1 MKSLSERAKK
11 ENEKLIDLLVE
22 LVGNEDKEVIIEV
35 NSMKTAVAQ
44 KNKLGKLIS
53 AAKDAFWKCGW
64 SRPQSDL
71 PIMLGE
77 LCLSP
82 DRLEAVYNQLHFGN
96 NKRHYECDEN
106 ACVASVWFEVKDKES
121 QQRYRKSICWD
132 ARQATQTSKRIV
144 KDELSA
150 MVEMIRKE
158 LGVSE
163 YYEVKMPYIDSVNY
177 GTEAFYKKQLDALK
191 SMHDGE
197 WMSKQLMPC
206 SDKQSI
212 YVQKYLNVSKEDA
225 QKLNKAQASEF
236 LAACWAEFEKS
247 SCDDAIIEYYQELIK
262 GIKC

>member
-1 MKSLSERAKK
+1 MRQSPTVSGRATKIMNKPKPTVISMLTPPMKY
-11 ENEKLIDLLVE
+11 
-22 LVGNEDKEVIIEV
+22 

-53 AAKDAFWKCGW
+53 AAADLFWKNGW
-64 SRPQSDL
+64 SIEQSEFES
-71 PIMLGE
+71 MMGN
-77 LCLSP
+77 LCLNP
-82 DRLEAVYNQLHFGN
+82 VRLIDVYNQLHFKS
-96 NKRHYECDEN
+96 NKRHYEVDER

-150 MVEMIRKE
+150 MIEMIRKA

-163 YYEVKMPYIDSVNY
+163 YYEVKIPYIDSENY
-177 GTEAFYKKQLDALK
+177 GTEAFYKRQLDALK

-212 YVQKYLNVSKEDA
+212 YIQKYLNVSKEAA

-236 LAACWAEFEKS
+236 LTAYWAEYEKS

-262 GIKC
+262 TL

>member
-1 MKSLSERAKK
+1 MKSLSERSKK

-22 LVGNEDKEVIIEV
+22 LVGNEDKEIIVEV

-44 KNKLGKLIS
+44 KNKLGNLIG
-53 AAKDAFWKCGW
+53 AVKALVWKNGW
-64 SRPQSDL
+64 SIEQSEFESL
-71 PIMLGE
+71 MGN
-77 LCLSP
+77 LCLNP
-82 DRLEAVYNQLHFGN
+82 VRLIDVYNQLCFKS
-96 NKRHYECDEN
+96 NKRHYEVDER
-106 ACVASVWFEVKDKES
+106 ACVASVWFDVKDKES

-144 KDELSA
+144 KDALSA
-150 MVEMIRKE
+150 MIEMIRKE

-163 YYEVKMPYIDSVNY
+163 YYEVKIPYIDSENY

-212 YVQKYLNVSKEDA
+212 YIQKHLNVSLAQA

-236 LAACWAEFEKS
+236 LTAYWAEYEKS
-247 SCDDAIIEYYQELIK
+247 SCDNMIIEYYQELIK
-262 GIKC
+262 TL

>member
-1 MKSLSERAKK
+1 MKSLSEKAKK

-22 LVGNEDKEVIIEV
+22 LVGNEDKEIIVEV

-53 AAKDAFWKCGW
+53 SAKDLFWKNGW
-64 SRPQSDL
+64 SIEQSEFERL
-71 PIMLGE
+71 MGE
-77 LCLSP
+77 LCLNP
-82 DRLEAVYNQLHFGN
+82 ERLIDVYNQLHFKS
-96 NKRHYECDEN
+96 NKRHYEVDER

-132 ARQATQTSKRIV
+132 ARQATQTSKRLV

-150 MVEMIRKE
+150 MIEMIRKQ

-163 YYEVKMPYIDSVNY
+163 HYEVKMPYIDSVNY
-177 GTEAFYKKQLDALK
+177 GTEAFYKKQLEALK

-236 LAACWAEFEKS
+236 LAACWAEYEKS

-262 GIKC
+262 CF